1 MSEDWHM
8 LANADEIP
16 SPALLIYPDRVEENI
31 RRMIAMAGTA
41 DRLRPHVKTHKLGE
55 IVQLQLK
62 AGITRFK
69 CATIAEA
76 EMLAQAGARDVL
88 LANQLVGPNARRLA
102 KLAGWFREV
111 CFSTIADDAEAV
123 GNLASAGQ
131 EAGITMPVLLD
142 LDGAWGAPASRLARR
157 LSHSISSLTSCPA
170 SNRPGCTCTTGI
182 CTTVTRPSAWPS
194 GRR

>member
-1 MSEDWHM
+1 
-8 LANADEIP
+8 
-16 SPALLIYPDRVEENI
+16 
-31 RRMIAMAGTA
+31 MIAMAGTA

-88 LANQLVGPNARRLA
+88 LANQLVGPNAARRLA

-111 CFSTIADDAEAV
+111 RFSTIADDAEAV

-131 EAGITMPVLLD
+131 EAGIKLPFCCGLVA
-142 LDGAWGAPASRLARR
+142 AWGAPASRLARR
-157 LSHSISSLTSCPA
+157 LSRSISSLTSCPV
-170 SNRPGCTCTTGI
+170 SNRPGSTCTTGT
-182 CTTVTRPSAWPS
+182 CTRVTPPSAWPS
-194 GRR
+194 GKR

>member
-1 MSEDWHM
+1 MSEDWHR
-8 LANADEIP
+8 LANPDETP

-69 CATIAEA
+69 CATIVEA

-88 LANQLVGPNARRLA
+88 LANQLVGPNAGRLA

-111 CFSTIADDAEAV
+111 RFSTIADDAEAV

-131 EAGITMPVLLD
+131 EAGITLPVLLD
-142 LDGAWGAPASRLARR
+142 LDGGMGR
-157 LSHSISSLTSCPA
+157 
-170 SNRPGCTCTTGI
+170 TGI
-182 CTTVTRPSAWPS
+182 PLGQAAVTLYKLCLLYTSPSPRDKRQSRMPS
-194 GRR
+194 SA

>member
-1 MSEDWHM
+1 MSEDWHR
-8 LANADEIP
+8 LANPDETP
-16 SPALLIYPDRVEENI
+16 SPALLIYPDRVVENI

-88 LANQLVGPNARRLA
+88 IANQLVGSNARRWPSWPGGFA
-102 KLAGWFREV
+102 K
-111 CFSTIADDAEAV
+111 S
-123 GNLASAGQ
+123 ASPPSPTTQRWPATRARTGGRHH
-131 EAGITMPVLLD
+131 AASFVD
-142 LDGAWGAPASRLARR
+142 LDGGMGRSIPLGQAAIT
-157 LSHSISSLTSCPA
+157 SISSLTSCPA
-170 SNRPGCTCTTGI
+170 SNRAPP
-182 CTTVTRPSAWPS
+182 V
-194 GRR
+194 RRAPARE